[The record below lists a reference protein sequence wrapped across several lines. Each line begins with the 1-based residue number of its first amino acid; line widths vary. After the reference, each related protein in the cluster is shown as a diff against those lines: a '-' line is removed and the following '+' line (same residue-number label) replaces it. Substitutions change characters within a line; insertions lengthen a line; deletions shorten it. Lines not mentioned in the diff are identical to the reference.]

1 MSELT
6 TGKGPMR
13 RLQSKLI
20 PLNII
25 VSIISVIAAVT
36 LFFMPLLEIKLEKIT
51 SNPEV
56 VKFVDDKIS
65 EALDN
70 GADSVEGQTG
80 DLLADIDIP
89 KIIVPVVES
98 VFMQVKGN
106 VAVSAFS
113 LLGLA
118 MSEAP
123 GDRKSVV

>member
-80 DLLADIDIP
+80 DLLADID
-89 KIIVPVVES
+89 
-98 VFMQVKGN
+98 
-106 VAVSAFS
+106 
-113 LLGLA
+113 
-118 MSEAP
+118 
-123 GDRKSVV
+123 RK

>member
-51 SNPEV
+51 SNP
-56 VKFVDDKIS
+56 
-65 EALDN
+65 
-70 GADSVEGQTG
+70 G
-80 DLLADIDIP
+80 
-89 KIIVPVVES
+89 
-98 VFMQVKGN
+98 
-106 VAVSAFS
+106 
-113 LLGLA
+113 
-118 MSEAP
+118 
-123 GDRKSVV
+123 